1 MITRGKYLSYL
12 CSSKG
17 DERKSLKLLES
28 DQLEASGWGK
38 SRPNWDES
46 FIESTE
52 TFCLDNVHEAIWKSS
67 ELLLICIFLVH

>member
-1 MITRGKYLSYL
+1 
-12 CSSKG
+12 
-17 DERKSLKLLES
+17 LLES

-67 ELLLICIFLVH
+67 ELLLISFFLVH